1 MGQPRGGAR
10 RSSPHAS
17 AFVKHRLMAASARRQ
32 TPMTAATSATPR
44 RRLLPTPTPRPARR
58 AALPD
63 AALSPGG
70 ALRRDLEAA
79 TSVAR
84 RLVAALS
91 GGEQPSPD
99 AALPD
104 LLREA
109 ASRAAELRSAA
120 MHERGSTSRLR
131 DSILSSV
138 FNAFVRAMRCVV
150 GSLSAWL

>member
-70 ALRRDLEAA
+70 ALRRDLEA
-79 TSVAR
+79 VKRAR
-84 RLVAALS
+84 DAMLGDRS
-91 GGEQPSPD
+91 HFD
-99 AALPD
+99 AAILQKD
-104 LLREA
+104 EVIRGKD
-109 ASRAAELRSAA
+109 AEIA
-120 MHERGSTSRLR
+120 RLR
-131 DSILSSV
+131 ALAYGVEVTDQSRVESGASS
-138 FNAFVRAMRCVV
+138 F
-150 GSLSAWL
+150 

>member
-1 MGQPRGGAR
+1 
-10 RSSPHAS
+10 
-17 AFVKHRLMAASARRQ
+17 MAASARRHA
-32 TPMTAATSATPR
+32 TPPTAATSTTPR

-79 TSVAR
+79 PSVAR

-91 GGEQPSPD
+91 GGEQPSAD

-104 LLREA
+104 GLREA
-109 ASRAAELRSAA
+109 AARTAELRSAA
-120 MHERGSTSRLR
+120 
-131 DSILSSV
+131 
-138 FNAFVRAMRCVV
+138 
-150 GSLSAWL
+150 SASAN